1 MERKSAFCPST
12 AKISGEHIWSQ
23 WMATPVPPAAV
34 NFSKI
39 ETDGSVRRR
48 WRMMCLDMT
57 ANVVCK
63 VCNETWMSRIESQ
76 YAKPAMSDLIL
87 GKQMKEIT
95 EDRAHG
101 ISLFAFKTAVI
112 ANRMLSE
119 DEEFFDISQRY
130 AFRESLSI
138 PPKVGMYLLGFAP
151 ENAGGFRSMNIYFPN
166 QNAPKLTLNVCSF
179 HVGQFGFQVVS
190 AKTLTVT
197 QIESLPTPDNLKPVL
212 FYPTI
217 RSGVSWPQTVVLAVK
232 ALHLFPPRCTHSRFK
247 YFVSQPLP
255 RL

>member
-1 MERKSAFCPST
+1 MARKCAFCPST

-23 WMATPVPPAAV
+23 WMASLFPPAAV

-39 ETDGSVRRR
+39 ETDGSVSRR
-48 WRMMCLDMT
+48 WRMSGLDMT

-217 RSGVSWPQTVVLAVK
+217 RSGVSWPQSVVLAGE
-232 ALHLFPPRCTHSRFK
+232 AFDGFASRWNSVRFN
-247 YFVSQPLP
+247 
-255 RL
+255 